1 MKIRLR
7 QKVDQGGAEGDPLL
21 PGMEFEVYTGLAPGN
36 TAVGVFI
43 KLPDGRCI
51 YLHPWQFTYSG

>member
-21 PGMEFEVYTGLAPGN
+21 PGMEFEVYTGPEYPC
-36 TAVGVFI
+36 TRVGVYI
-43 KLPDGRCI
+43 KLPDGRGI
-51 YLHPWQFTYSG
+51 YLHPWQFTYIG

>member
-21 PGMEFEVYTGLAPGN
+21 PGMEFEVYTGWDCPQIR
-36 TAVGVFI
+36 VGVFI